1 MTRPGPGFH
10 VSGRHA
16 GSRHQPVQSTGSR
29 RLNQERFDY
38 RTGILGSPAEVDAA
52 EWNALLA
59 RQTQPTPFLRHEFL
73 SALHDA
79 RCATPDAGWAP
90 QFVTLTDARTGKLAA
105 AAPVYLKGHS
115 YGEYVFDW
123 AWADAY
129 KRNGLDYYP
138 KLVCAVPFTPVQG
151 TRLMADSEPA
161 RRHLAATLVAFAEQ
175 ADVSSLHVLFETAD
189 DAAALTGLG
198 MMQRD
203 GVQFHWVNEGYRDFD
218 EFLSTLEQKKRKNIR
233 AERRKVREAGVTLRR
248 VRGEDMRDE
257 DWRFF
262 SRCYRQTYREHFS
275 SPYLNLDFFRTIGET
290 MPENLLL
297 VIAEYEGK
305 PIASS
310 LVVYQ
315 RDAMGG
321 GTLYGRYWGALEHV
335 PCLHFETAY
344 YQPLEFCIEEKLTV
358 FEGGAQGEHKM
369 ARGFMPTATRS
380 THWLAHPAFSDAV
393 ARFLESEANHIH
405 AYMHELNEHNPF
417 RRSADGQPDR

>member
-1 MTRPGPGFH
+1 
-10 VSGRHA
+10 
-16 GSRHQPVQSTGSR
+16 
-29 RLNQERFDY
+29 LNKEHFDY

-59 RQTQPTPFLRHEFL
+59 RQAQPTPFLRHEFL
-73 SALHDA
+73 SALHA
-79 RCATPDAGWAP
+79 THCATPEAGWAP
-90 QFVTLTDARTGKLAA
+90 QFVTLTDARTGRLAA

-129 KRNGLDYYP
+129 KRNGLEYYP
-138 KLVCAVPFTPVQG
+138 KLLCAVPFTPVQG
-151 TRLMADSEPA
+151 TRLIAADEAA
-161 RRHLAATLVAFAEQ
+161 RRHLAATLLAFAEQ
-175 ADVSSLHVLFETAD
+175 ADVSSLHVLFPTTE
-189 DAAALTGLG
+189 DASALTDLG
-198 MMQRD
+198 MMERE
-203 GVQFHWVNEGYRDFD
+203 GVQFHWLNPGYRDFD
-218 EFLSTLEQKKRKNIR
+218 EFLATLEQKKRKNIR
-233 AERRKVREAGVTLRR
+233 AERRKVRDAGVTLRR
-248 VRGEDMRDE
+248 VRGEDIRDE

-275 SPYLNLDFFRTIGET
+275 TPYLNLDFFRMIGES

-315 RDAMGG
+315 RGENGDG

-344 YQPLEFCIEEKLTV
+344 YQPLEFCIEEGIAV

-369 ARGFMPTATRS
+369 ARGFMPTVTRS
-380 THWLAHPAFSDAV
+380 AHWLAHPAFADAV
-393 ARFLESEANHIH
+393 ARFLASETNHIH
-405 AYMHELNEHNPF
+405 AYVNELNEHNPF
-417 RRSADGQPDR
+417 RS

>member
-1 MTRPGPGFH
+1 MLRVAH
-10 VSGRHA
+10 WE
-16 GSRHQPVQSTGSR
+16 QSH

-38 RTGILGSPAEVDAA
+38 RTGILASPSEVDAA

-59 RQTQPTPFLRHEFL
+59 QQAQPTPFLRHEFL
-73 SALHDA
+73 SALHA
-79 RCATPDAGWAP
+79 TRCAVADTGWAP
-90 QFVTLTDARTGKLAA
+90 QFVTLTDPRTDKLAA

-129 KRNGLDYYP
+129 KRNGLQYYP
-138 KLVCAVPFTPVQG
+138 KLLCAVPFTPVQG
-151 TRLMADSEPA
+151 NRLLSADTHA
-161 RRHLAATLVAFAEQ
+161 LRHLAATLMAFAEQ
-175 ADVSSLHVLFETAD
+175 ADVSSLHVLFPTETEG
-189 DAAALTGLG
+189 AALTDMG
-198 MMQRD
+198 MMQRE
-203 GVQFHWVNEGYRDFD
+203 GVQFHWLNDGYRDFD
-218 EFLSTLEQKKRKNIR
+218 DFLSTLEQKKRKNIR
-233 AERRKVREAGVTLRR
+233 AERRKVQEAGVTMRR
-248 VRGEDMRDE
+248 IRGEDIQDA

-262 SRCYRQTYREHFS
+262 SKCYRQTYREHFS
-275 SPYLNLDFFRTIGET
+275 SPYLNLDFFRMIGAS

-315 RDAMGG
+315 RDAKTG

-344 YQPLEFCIEEKLTV
+344 YQPLEFCIEEKLGA

-369 ARGFMPTATRS
+369 ARGFLPTVTRS
-380 THWLAHPAFSDAV
+380 THWLAHPAFADAV
-393 ARFLESEANHIH
+393 GHFLDNEKNSIH
-405 AYMHELNEHNPF
+405 AYVDELREHNPF
-417 RRSADGQPDR
+417 KG